1 VLFETIGIPLDTPEL
16 PEAPLDALASLVV
29 PPPPITD
36 ELPALPGDRTGLAML
51 SYTRLAHDI
60 ELPVAAQPTV
70 AIDPAEFDVDDASG
84 TDDIAPLVGPD
95 ELPPGADSGL
105 LLHDVLE
112 VADVVVARGFEDP
125 AEWASQPTVATLFAD
140 AARTRGIDR
149 RFLPHAARL
158 AHRMLTGSLVLT
170 DGNMLP
176 SLAAAPSLA
185 REIEFAYPL
194 DDLDQENRSHHFWD
208 RAGHS
213 DVDRAG
219 RSDID
224 RVGGGDI
231 DRAGRGDI
239 DRVGGGDI
247 DRRENRSHHFSNLAG
262 NRSHHFSDLPGNR
275 SHHFSELSGNR
286 SHHFSDL
293 PGNRSHHVLGA
304 RGFVRGF
311 IDALVAWD
319 DEELWIVD
327 YKSDVLAGTDLV
339 AAARARV
346 EEHYAVQ
353 ARLYSIAVDRMRGR
367 RRLAGMLYAFMRHD
381 IVVPWRVDED
391 HLATWRTWL
400 ADVAAKIAQSKE
412 AS

>member
-1 VLFETIGIPLDTPEL
+1 
-16 PEAPLDALASLVV
+16 
-29 PPPPITD
+29 
-36 ELPALPGDRTGLAML
+36 
-51 SYTRLAHDI
+51 
-60 ELPVAAQPTV
+60 
-70 AIDPAEFDVDDASG
+70 
-84 TDDIAPLVGPD
+84 
-95 ELPPGADSGL
+95 

-125 AEWASQPTVATLFAD
+125 AEWASQPAVATLFAD

-149 RFLPHAARL
+149 KFLPHAARL

-194 DDLDQENRSHHFWD
+194 DDLDQEHRSHD
-208 RAGHS
+208 
-213 DVDRAG
+213 
-219 RSDID
+219 
-224 RVGGGDI
+224 
-231 DRAGRGDI
+231 
-239 DRVGGGDI
+239 
-247 DRRENRSHHFSNLAG
+247 
-262 NRSHHFSDLPGNR
+262 
-275 SHHFSELSGNR
+275 
-286 SHHFSDL
+286 
-293 PGNRSHHVLGA
+293 
-304 RGFVRGF
+304 GFVRGF

-346 EEHYAVQ
+346 EQHYAVQ

-391 HLATWRTWL
+391 NLATWRGWL
-400 ADVAAKIAQSKE
+400 ADVAVKVARSKE